1 MSNSNR
7 DKTST
12 NSIITPINSL
22 ALKAVGCL
30 IIVTHHYTLHQ
41 GDVHNNVFN
50 EFSTLACGYIAVAL
64 FFFISG
70 YGVMESEKRN
80 RLPFT
85 RFLRRRLSRVY
96 IPFVITNILFI
107 ITLLFLGSYP
117 FSIGNLLVHIFGIE
131 LIDSVTWFVP
141 VTLLFYFFVL
151 VLSSLQKRQLKAC
164 CMGALCIV
172 YIILG
177 ISLFDIPFYA
187 YVSSPA
193 FPLGYISS
201 LYSHEI
207 CQGLN
212 GIFRWILLFMSAI
225 IFALLSWAIMGHI
238 PMHGHLLHGV
248 IALNNIAL
256 LGIIVTVFAGRH
268 YAWFHCKWLGDISYE
283 VYLCHA
289 KVFMV
294 FIATTGSFATFHPL
308 LLLIIIP
315 IAYVISKLD
324 KAASTL
330 LTANK

>member
-64 FFFISG
+64 FFFLSG

-80 RLPFT
+80 RLPILT
-85 RFLRRRLSRVY
+85 FLRRRLSRVY

-107 ITLLFLGSYP
+107 ITLLYLGYYP
-117 FSIGNLLVHIFGIE
+117 ISIRKVLAHIFGIE
-131 LIDSVTWFVP
+131 LIDNVTWFVP
-141 VTLLFYFFVL
+141 VTLLLYFFVL
-151 VLSSLQKRQLKAC
+151 LLSKVQNRQLKAVF
-164 CMGALCIV
+164 MVALCTG
-172 YIILG
+172 YITSG
-177 ISLFDIPFYA
+177 IFLFDIPFYA
-187 YVSSPA
+187 YVSTPA
-193 FPLGYISS
+193 FPLGYIAS

-207 CQGLN
+207 CRRLK
-212 GIFRWILLFMSAI
+212 GIIRWILLFFSAI
-225 IFALLSWAIMGHI
+225 TFVTLSWAMMGHLSLY
-238 PMHGHLLHGV
+238 GHLLHAA

-324 KAASTL
+324 KSVSTL